1 MSIVRKVFC
10 LSIYTLFF
18 LAGFAGF
25 QGPASKDANKSKS
38 LEIQAW
44 RFKLSFVP
52 VDIKQL
58 PPPPPPHC
66 FPRKSFFFS
75 CYRYI
80 FRLKTNTSKKKWSC
94 FFIEEQL
101 LWRLQHVTGHKA
113 VLNLDLKRFNS
124 NHFTLSEQRLD
135 GAGWL
140 GEYRAMSV
148 LLQMCSA

>member
-1 MSIVRKVFC
+1 MLFTVLRSILLEKQNSSVKNVHRCKVFC

-58 PPPPPPHC
+58 PPLPTP
-66 FPRKSFFFS
+66 
-75 CYRYI
+75 
-80 FRLKTNTSKKKWSC
+80 
-94 FFIEEQL
+94 L
-101 LWRLQHVTGHKA
+101 LP
-113 VLNLDLKRFNS
+113 
-124 NHFTLSEQRLD
+124 
-135 GAGWL
+135 
-140 GEYRAMSV
+140 
-148 LLQMCSA
+148 